1 VGTRSDF
8 LEDSRPAADI
18 SGNAVLEGGP
28 MKLTVPAIRAA
39 VPAAN
44 RDGAGDQT
52 RELLDAIDALL
63 AESMAEAPV
72 RELEKRRRASMALHP
87 SAGLVK
93 SRGAGRPLPPEA
105 A

>member
-1 VGTRSDF
+1 
-8 LEDSRPAADI
+8 
-18 SGNAVLEGGP
+18 
-28 MKLTVPAIRAA
+28 MKLTVPAIRVAEPA
-39 VPAAN
+39 SDREGAAN
-44 RDGAGDQT
+44 DT

-93 SRGAGRPLPPEA
+93 SGAGRPVPPEA